1 MTIIRHLL
9 HLPSPVSRGVHIIR
23 CIMRPDIRD
32 IIDWYAILLYK
43 ACSFFIDL
51 EKCLR
56 EGFVYS
62 NQLSIL
68 LVKQTLCTWLR
79 QTPSCLKHKKA
90 HLSVVSK
97 IMPVVV
103 CRLLNCIFGSFF
115 LFFGGVACFSSA
127 HVTFLIIIFS
137 IDRKLE
143 LFNCFNNSWSVVS

>member
-1 MTIIRHLL
+1 MHYA
-9 HLPSPVSRGVHIIR
+9 S
-23 CIMRPDIRD
+23 
-32 IIDWYAILLYK
+32 WYPRYNRLVCNTTLQ
-43 ACSFFIDL
+43 SLQFFIDL

-62 NQLSIL
+62 NQLFIL
-68 LVKQTLCTWLR
+68 LVKQTLCIWLR

-90 HLSVVSK
+90 HMSVVSK
-97 IMPVVV
+97 IRPVVV
-103 CRLLNCIFGSFF
+103 CRLLSSIFGSFF